1 MKEVVTRPV
10 IPIKKDILDYVYL
23 YGSYALTA
31 FIWIYV
37 SIKYQ
42 SLPNTIPT
50 HFGMNGMP
58 DGFGDKSILFLIP
71 IIVSLMVVF
80 LNVMCL
86 FPHKFNYMKEITTEN
101 AEWQYKKALRLLRY
115 LQFFI
120 SLVFSYIVYQEIE
133 GAINKKSSLSFW
145 FIPVLLFGIMIPTVT
160 TVYRSL
166 QKK

>member
-1 MKEVVTRPV
+1 MKEIVSRPV
-10 IPIKKDILDYVYL
+10 ISIKKERIDYFYL
-23 YGSYALTA
+23 YGSYVLTTSM
-31 FIWIYV
+31 WIYV
-37 SIKYQ
+37 LMKYQ
-42 SLPNTIPT
+42 SLPDIIPT

-58 DGFGDKSILFLIP
+58 DGFGDKSVLFLIP
-71 IIVSLMVVF
+71 ILVSLMVFF

-86 FPHKFNYMKEITTEN
+86 FPHKFNYMTVINTEN

-133 GAINKKSSLSFW
+133 SAINKKSNLSFW
-145 FIPVLLFGIMIPTVT
+145 FIPILLFGIMIPAVT